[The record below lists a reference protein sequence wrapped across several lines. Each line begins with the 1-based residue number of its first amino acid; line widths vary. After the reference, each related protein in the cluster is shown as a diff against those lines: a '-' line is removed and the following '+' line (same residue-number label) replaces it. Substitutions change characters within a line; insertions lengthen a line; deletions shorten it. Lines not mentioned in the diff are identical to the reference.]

1 MSEEREMTW
10 EEMLAMMQ
18 PNTEETVEGADE
30 LLKEFLGEDVTETR
44 KRNYM
49 DAVREDQPIAPPAP
63 TWTAPSFTELKQ
75 ALPIHGLA
83 VMLKKEHE
91 EDYRSSIRGITGHI
105 YDCNG
110 FGSSVKNV
118 IRLYK
123 TEGKVH
129 GSWKVKVVFN
139 GTKMTIP
146 IERLEVA
153 PYQGAMVKLE
163 DNYDGEYRYF
173 LKDSAEYYEFIDRRA
188 IIDGYPAEVRNVY
201 DLESQEK
208 EYNEA

>member
-1 MSEEREMTW
+1 MSEERELTW

-18 PNTEETVEGADE
+18 NEESESHVTDDE
-30 LLKEFLGEDVTETR
+30 LIDMLGLKP

-49 DAVREDQPIAPPAP
+49 GVVREDQPIAPRTP
-63 TWTAPSFTELKQ
+63 TWTAPSFAELEQ

-83 VMLKKEHE
+83 VKIKEEYE
-91 EDYRSSIRGITGHI
+91 EDYRNSLRGITGHI

-110 FGSSVKNV
+110 LGINVKNV
-118 IRLYK
+118 IQTYK
-123 TEGKVH
+123 KEGKLDTN
-129 GSWKVKVVFN
+129 WKVKVVFN
-139 GTKMTIP
+139 GAKITIP
-146 IERLEVA
+146 IDKLEIA

-163 DNYDGEYRYF
+163 DNCDGEYRYF

-188 IIDGYPAEVRNVY
+188 IIDKYPAEVRNVY